1 MRLPALPIIASFAL
15 LASPAFAQSSGTTG
29 TMPEQSGVSSPSTN
43 TTTDQSGVSGPSTN
57 TTEQTGMSGPA
68 ATWQHNAS
76 VTADTRQKIAQSLE
90 QSGFKDIRVTPEAF
104 VIHAQAP
111 DGSRVVMLL
120 RPDQVTGVVEQTG
133 SSSEP
138 NGTTSEPYGSMPSG
152 SSNGSMP
159 SGSSNSEGGM
169 SR

>member
-1 MRLPALPIIASFAL
+1 MRVPALPIIASFAL
-15 LASPAFAQSSGTTG
+15 LAAPAFAQSSNTTG
-29 TMPEQSGVSSPSTN
+29 TMTEQPGVSSPST
-43 TTTDQSGVSGPSTN
+43 TTTEQTGVSGPS
-57 TTEQTGMSGPA
+57 
-68 ATWQHNAS
+68 ATWQHSAR
-76 VTADTRQKIAQSLE
+76 VTTDTRQKIAQSLE

-120 RPDQVTGVVEQTG
+120 RPDQVTGVIEQSG

-138 NGTTSEPYGSMPSG
+138 NGTSSEPNGSMPSG

-159 SGSSNSEGGM
+159 NGSSSSEGGV
-169 SR
+169 SH